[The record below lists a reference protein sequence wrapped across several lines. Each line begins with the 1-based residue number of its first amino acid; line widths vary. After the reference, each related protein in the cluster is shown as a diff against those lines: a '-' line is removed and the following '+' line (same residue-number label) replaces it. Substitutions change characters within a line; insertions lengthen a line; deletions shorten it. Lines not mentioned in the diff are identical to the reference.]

1 MKILEFDIC
10 LLKLKI
16 LLKKKKYIAS
26 FCIYQ
31 GLCTP
36 DLS

>member
-16 LLKKKKYIAS
+16 LLKKKYIAS